1 MAIRWDEFPH
11 HEIRLKIYARLAP
24 NGVGRAAE
32 DSKLHILRRQL
43 SSLRHEDHR
52 RFVELQ
58 ARHLVEHLRCTRDV
72 YREFVDSKG
81 CRPVLE
87 AQWVVLRFAVL
98 PTKIAILRQ
107 KVIEYAKLT
116 RVRGRDITL
125 LFGIITA
132 SCSRKADHTPDEPF
146 RFLQPP
152 DLDDETPATD
162 EELESLAQLIDEDRL
177 VVLEDIRDGG
187 SVFRFHGGGPFSVD
201 DYGSIHLSFDMCGLI
216 HAGISLPDWVS
227 IRKRLWNL
235 GTPWTEGLCGL
246 FGAVQEELMSQWQS
260 LPSDSRAHDY
270 LNKKSSFRSVVVPA
284 DEKLSAGRKSKR
296 PDSFVRYAGRLW
308 QDAISKGKTSAKACL
323 LASGCYENCGLLQ
336 SRVGNLKVSDLWSAV
351 DHFRQDLQHFWIA
364 AAEIGVRVLLLVPK
378 TDSDHFRSCSGGD
391 EYDFVLEAVLF
402 LKEGKNLV
410 LDGLGKLRT
419 GIGLQVH
426 GNVTRKHVNL
436 LGFVRLRGGN
446 FRWAALVQ
454 GI

>member
-11 HEIRLKIYARLAP
+11 HEIRLKISARLAP

-98 PTKIAILRQ
+98 PTAIAILRQ

-132 SCSRKADHTPDEPF
+132 SCSRKADHTPGEPF

-162 EELESLAQLIDEDRL
+162 EELESLAQLIDEDSL
-177 VVLEDIRDGG
+177 VVLEEIRDGG
-187 SVFRFHGGGPFSVD
+187 SVFRLHGGGPFSVD
-201 DYGSIHLSFDMCGLI
+201 DYRSILHSLEMCGLI
-216 HAGISLPDWVS
+216 HAGVSLPDWVPT
-227 IRKRLWNL
+227 RERLWKL
-235 GTPWTEGLCGL
+235 GIPWTEGLCGL

-260 LPSDSRAHDY
+260 LPLDSLVHN
-270 LNKKSSFRSVVVPA
+270 LKKPSFQPVVVP
-284 DEKLSAGRKSKR
+284 DEKLLAGRKSKR
-296 PDSFVRYAGRLW
+296 PEGFVRYAGMLW
-308 QDAISKGKTSAKACL
+308 QHAISEGKT
-323 LASGCYENCGLLQ
+323 
-336 SRVGNLKVSDLWSAV
+336 KVSDDQLRQIASALDAAGHLPPSVFLEGECAQELKAFNSRNAKSKIGAVKTWS
-351 DHFRQDLQHFWIA
+351 Q
-364 AAEIGVRVLLLVPK
+364 LV
-378 TDSDHFRSCSGGD
+378 SLGD
-391 EYDFVLEAVLF
+391 KDY
-402 LKEGKNLV
+402 
-410 LDGLGKLRT
+410 
-419 GIGLQVH
+419 
-426 GNVTRKHVNL
+426 
-436 LGFVRLRGGN
+436 LRGMRRLLSRCAKKLN
-446 FRWAALVQ
+446 NTHPLS

>member
-1 MAIRWDEFPH
+1 LSIKGRELERMAIRWDEFPH
-11 HEIRLKIYARLAP
+11 HEIRLKIHARLAP

-43 SSLRHEDHR
+43 SFLRHEDHG

-98 PTKIAILRQ
+98 PTAIAILRQ

-116 RVRGRDITL
+116 GVRGRDITL

-132 SCSRKADHTPDEPF
+132 SCSRKADQTPGEPF

-201 DYGSIHLSFDMCGLI
+201 DYGSIHLSFEMCGLI

-246 FGAVQEELMSQWQS
+246 FGAVQEELMSQWRS
-260 LPSDSRAHDY
+260 LPLDSLAHN
-270 LNKKSSFRSVVVPA
+270 LNENPSFQPVVVPA
-284 DEKLSAGRKSKR
+284 NEKLPAGRKLKR
-296 PDSFVRYAGRLW
+296 PDRFVRYAGMLW
-308 QDAISKGKTSAKACL
+308 QDAISEGKTRVSYEQLRQIASALDTAGHL
-323 LASGCYENCGLLQ
+323 PP
-336 SRVGNLKVSDLWSAV
+336 SA
-351 DHFRQDLQHFWIA
+351 HL
-364 AAEIGVRVLLLVPK
+364 
-378 TDSDHFRSCSGGD
+378 
-391 EYDFVLEAVLF
+391 
-402 LKEGKNLV
+402 EGKCAQELKAFNSRNSKSKIGSVKTWSQLV
-410 LDGLGKLRT
+410 SLGDKDY
-419 GIGLQVH
+419 
-426 GNVTRKHVNL
+426 
-436 LGFVRLRGGN
+436 LRGMRRLLSRCAEKLNDDHPLSGN
-446 FRWAALVQ
+446 
-454 GI
+454 